1 MALRNIRVDGDSI
14 LSMRAKE
21 ITEVTDRIR
30 TLAGDMLETM
40 YDAEGVGLAG
50 PQIGILK
57 RIIVLD
63 VSENADDPYV
73 LLNPEIVFEEGSQTD
88 YEGCLSVPG
97 KKGAVTR
104 PRHIRVKAKNLMF
117 EDIEI
122 DAEDLFAR
130 ALCHEIDH
138 LEGIL
143 YTSKV
148 EGELKDT
155 DAPED

>member
-1 MALRNIRVDGDSI
+1 MALRNIRVEGDSI

-40 YDAEGVGLAG
+40 YDADGVGLAG

-73 LLNPEIVFEEGSQTD
+73 LLNPEIIFEEGSQTD

-97 KKGAVTR
+97 KKGSVTR
-104 PRHIRVKAKNLMF
+104 PKHIKVKAKNLMF
-117 EDIEI
+117 EDVEI

-130 ALCHEIDH
+130 ALYHEIDH

-143 YTSKV
+143 YTEKV
-148 EGELKDT
+148 EGELLDT
-155 DAPED
+155 NAPEE